1 MKTTNDL
8 GETLINDSGGW
19 EVEFRKEFMKIAGL
33 LSKIFVFK
41 VVKPKIYG
49 LTLSFAGV
57 VQEIYIYYSF
67 RFRYKSPGSTGHRL
81 SPNRT
86 C

>member
-33 LSKIFVFK
+33 LSKIFEFK

-57 VQEIYIYYSF
+57 VQLIHISI
-67 RFRYKSPGSTGHRL
+67 SIILSGSATNPRDLQGID
-81 SPNRT
+81 
-86 C
+86 

>member
-19 EVEFRKEFMKIAGL
+19 EVEFRKEFIKIAGL
-33 LSKIFVFK
+33 LSKIFEFN

-57 VQEIYIYYSF
+57 VQVILVSISIIL
-67 RFRYKSPGSTGHRL
+67 SGSATNPRDLQGID
-81 SPNRT
+81 
-86 C
+86 

>member
-49 LTLSFAGV
+49 LTLS
-57 VQEIYIYYSF
+57 
-67 RFRYKSPGSTGHRL
+67 
-81 SPNRT
+81 
-86 C
+86 